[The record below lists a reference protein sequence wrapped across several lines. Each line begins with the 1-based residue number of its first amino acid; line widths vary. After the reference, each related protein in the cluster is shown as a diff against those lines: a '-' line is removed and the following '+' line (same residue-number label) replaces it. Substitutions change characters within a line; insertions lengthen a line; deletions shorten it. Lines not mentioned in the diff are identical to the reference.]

1 MIVSQKY
8 VSLHVFLKTYNFME
22 INQLLS
28 DGTSPRAEYDPARMI
43 LMHEPGMELYDG
55 VIHPSAALYEHY
67 FDVDAAAAEHRGY
80 QDMLRKNGIKV
91 ITVKEILMNTDI
103 AALRQMVENVL
114 IYDASSTS
122 FDLKEVDASRKD
134 VINRMTRADLI
145 RTLLF
150 RPIVRL
156 QETEINTGMEAI
168 TEHNPLMNLYFMRDQ
183 TISTP
188 KGQILCKMN
197 SSQREDEV
205 DIVELCYKTLG
216 VKPVYRIKGEDSFLE
231 GGDYIPFGDMGL
243 VGQGL
248 RTTQAALD
256 EMMEADVIGHD
267 TLVVVR
273 DHWKNQYQMHLD
285 TYFNV
290 IDKDLVTMCYNRYDA
305 ADESD
310 ENFLTA
316 DVYTREPGTK
326 QYHEV
331 PELHGQSFKEFLAN
345 RGVHIIRVQ
354 KSDADH
360 YANNYLTIDAR
371 HIMSVAGQSR
381 ELEEEYKKFGV
392 NVEWVPL
399 DNLIGGYG
407 AAHCMTQVLRRVSA
421 L

>member
-1 MIVSQKY
+1 MD
-8 VSLHVFLKTYNFME
+8 

-28 DGTSPRAEYDPARMI
+28 EGVSPIAEYHPAKMI
-43 LMHEPGMELYDG
+43 LMHEPGLELFDG
-55 VIHPSAALYEHY
+55 VIHPSAALYENY

-80 QDMLRKNGIKV
+80 QTMLREQGIKV
-91 ITVKEILMNTDI
+91 ITLREVLMATDI
-103 AALRQMVENVL
+103 EALRRMVDNVL
-114 IYDASSTS
+114 VYDARSTS
-122 FDLKEVDASRKD
+122 FDKKEVESSRKD
-134 VINRMTRADLI
+134 VISKMTRADLI
-145 RTLLF
+145 RTLLL
-150 RPIVRL
+150 RPTVRL
-156 QETEINTGMEAI
+156 QETAINTGMEAI
-168 TEHNPLMNLYFMRDQ
+168 SEHNPLMNLYFMRDQ

-216 VKPVYRIKGEDSFLE
+216 VKPVYRIKGEESFLE

-256 EMMEADVIGHD
+256 ELMAADVIGHD

-305 ADESD
+305 QDESD
-310 ENFLTA
+310 ENFLTV
-316 DVYTREPGTK
+316 DVYTREPGSK

-331 PELHGQSFKEFLAN
+331 PELHGKSFKEFLAD

-371 HIMSVAGQSR
+371 HIMSVAGQSKD
-381 ELEEEYKKFGV
+381 LEAEYEKYGV
-392 NVEWVPL
+392 KVEWVPL
-399 DNLIGGYG
+399 DNLICGYG
-407 AAHCMTQVLRRVSA
+407 AAHCMTQVLRRT
-421 L
+421 LK